1 MGREIRRVPANW
13 EHPKTFGINYRKKCM
28 EPQFVPLFDRDY
40 AAECKEWY
48 DKCANFVPRK
58 GVDFFHEYSGNPPD
72 KEKYVSYNVNGD
84 LPWFQMYETVSE
96 GTPVTPAF
104 ATQEELIEYLVAHG
118 DFWDQMDAE
127 VEGGSSGWRR
137 DRAERIVKETGWAPS
152 MVLTPEGLITPKE
165 GA

>member
-13 EHPKTFGINYRKKCM
+13 EHPKTLQINYRKKCI

-40 AAECKEWY
+40 DAECKEWY
-48 DKCANFVPRK
+48 YNCENFKPTEGCK
-58 GVDFFHEYSGNPPD
+58 YFHESDGNPPD

-104 ATQEELIEYLVAHG
+104 ATQDELIDYLVKNG

-127 VEGGSSGWRR
+127 VDGSTVGWRR

-152 MVLTPEGLITPKE
+152 MALTPEGLITPKE